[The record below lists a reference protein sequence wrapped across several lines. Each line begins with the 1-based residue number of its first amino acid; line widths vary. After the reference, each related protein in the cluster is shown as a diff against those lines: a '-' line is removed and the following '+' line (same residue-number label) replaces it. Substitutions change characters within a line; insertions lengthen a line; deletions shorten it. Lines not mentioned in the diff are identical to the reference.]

1 MWFYLDASMAGSYP
15 EAVKLVTDSLRTAM
29 HLREFRGVFGS
40 SEGCDFE
47 ARTEHLQPWED
58 LAHRDLQ
65 HSHALHMRYYYGDL
79 QRTKLDRVEVDSAA
93 GAKAFYRLAASVHYE
108 VEHTNPNHADVEICP
123 ICGRTGE
130 YAHLTGNLVEMVHD
144 PLGVE
149 LVMTGKIRGEVVR
162 FENWTQPE
170 VGSVQMLADQFSL
183 QQFVFDSEAED
194 QNTLRIGIVTITP
207 K

>member
-1 MWFYLDASMAGSYP
+1 
-15 EAVKLVTDSLRTAM
+15 
-29 HLREFRGVFGS
+29 
-40 SEGCDFE
+40 
-47 ARTEHLQPWED
+47 
-58 LAHRDLQ
+58 
-65 HSHALHMRYYYGDL
+65 
-79 QRTKLDRVEVDSAA
+79 
-93 GAKAFYRLAASVHYE
+93 
-108 VEHTNPNHADVEICP
+108 VEICP

-130 YAHLTGNLVEMVHD
+130 YAGLTGNLVEMVHD